1 MNLLNMMSYNFKPER
16 NLLILI
22 LIIFTS
28 SVSMGQADNKVITYE
43 SAIKLAKIPLKCI
56 QQEYPNKLNQ
66 VLGEAND
73 LLPPTELHPAFFG
86 CFDWHSS
93 VHGHWMLVKLIKLFP
108 DIPEVEL
115 IREKLGQN
123 LSYKNIQAEL
133 AYFNGTHNKTFE
145 RTYGWAW
152 LLKLAQ
158 ELNEWDDKQGAIW
171 YKNLKPLTDLIT
183 IKYEEFLPKLTYPIR
198 TGEHPN
204 TAFAI
209 SLAYD
214 YALSTGNNSLKQLLE
229 ERSRDFFLDDTGCPV
244 SWEPNGFD
252 FLSPCLEEAN
262 LMERILSQEEY
273 YVWIRDFIP
282 DFGVMIP
289 AIVSDRSDPKI
300 VHLDGLNF
308 SRTWCLYGISKSLP
322 NPQKESLKKIADNHF
337 EASFAYIFSGNYE
350 GEHWLASFALLALTS
365 RY

>member
-1 MNLLNMMSYNFKPER
+1 MMSSYFKP
-16 NLLILI
+16 NPLIYFLV
-22 LIIFTS
+22 LIISTVTAS
-28 SVSMGQADNKVITYE
+28 PGQVDKQLISYQTASN
-43 SAIKLAKIPLKCI
+43 LAEIPLKCL
-56 QQEYPNKLNQ
+56 QLEYPNKLNQ
-66 VLGEAND
+66 VLGDSID
-73 LLPPTELHPAFFG
+73 LLPPSQLHPAFYG

-93 VHGHWMLVKLIKLFP
+93 VHGHWMLVKLLKLFP
-108 DIPEVEL
+108 DIPKAAL
-115 IREKLGQN
+115 IREKLDQN
-123 LSYKNIQAEL
+123 LSKENIEAEI
-133 AYFNGTHNKTFE
+133 AYFEGKYNKTFE

-158 ELNEWDDKQGAIW
+158 ELNEWDDPQGTIW
-171 YKNLKPLTDLIT
+171 YANLKALTDLIT

-204 TAFAI
+204 TAFAL

-214 YALSTGNNSLKQLLE
+214 YALSTDNSSLVELIE
-229 ERSRDFFLDDTGCPV
+229 TRSRDFFIDDVGCPV

-262 LMERILSQEEY
+262 LMERILSPEKY
-273 YVWIRDFIP
+273 TIWIGGFIP
-282 DFGVMIP
+282 DFEVMIP

-322 NPQKESLKKIADNHF
+322 DIQKKSLKKIADNHF
-337 EASFAYIFSGNYE
+337 AASFPYIFSGNYE

-365 RY
+365 QY